1 MVVDLSTPPGTPIII
16 SDDDEP
22 VLQAPAPV
30 PVAPVVPAPAPDVAP
45 VPEPAGKQPDAKRP
59 KLASGKAVRVV
70 KAPPRK
76 AMGPIRD
83 PAPRTP
89 RAATML
95 LAIKND
101 NKSLVDELIVRK
113 ADVNQ
118 QTTLDGVALTPL
130 IAAINA
136 GRMDMVKALIDAGAD
151 EHFPQRGAYS
161 AFTVARSLSRPEREY
176 FSQLKKFIKNRD
188 AVKSGVDSL
197 LAASH
202 KIDAEEASG
211 AAKVVGDGG
220 SAVSPNAKVGIPE
233 AAGGTGS
240 PSAYTGDTTEDDDEH
255 ATGGSGG
262 QAGPAPQS
270 ANKFRAHKVN
280 DEWIKDRNGPWIVHL
295 NGPEPEL
302 CPLPESELQTSPP
315 TSPQYSGV

>member
-1 MVVDLSTPPGTPIII
+1 VPKPAAAGKKDRG
-16 SDDDEP
+16 EP
-22 VLQAPAPV
+22 V
-30 PVAPVVPAPAPDVAP
+30 
-45 VPEPAGKQPDAKRP
+45 RR
-59 KLASGKAVRVV
+59 ASTRKAKAVDTS
-70 KAPPRK
+70 
-76 AMGPIRD
+76 RD
-83 PAPRTP
+83 HVPGII
-89 RAATML
+89 
-95 LAIKND
+95 LAI
-101 NKSLVDELIVRK
+101 E
-113 ADVNQ
+113 
-118 QTTLDGVALTPL
+118 DGVEDLFDMYMRQDKPKVNVQSTLNGVTITPL
-130 IAAINA
+130 IAALNAKQMGMVERLIN
-136 GRMDMVKALIDAGAD
+136 AGAD
-151 EHFPQRGAYS
+151 ENLPRPKVYS
-161 AFTVARSLSRPEREY
+161 ALTVARCKSTYKNDILTKLRG
-176 FSQLKKFIKNRD
+176 FIKTRD

>member
-1 MVVDLSTPPGTPIII
+1 MALAVRFPFSVEMSENNVGSPDTVIVI
-16 SDDDEP
+16 SDDEDI
-22 VLQAPAPV
+22 APA
-30 PVAPVVPAPAPDVAP
+30 APVVPAPAPAVVP
-45 VPEPAGKQPDAKRP
+45 VPKPAAAGKKDRGEPVRR
-59 KLASGKAVRVV
+59 ASTRKAKAVDTS
-70 KAPPRK
+70 
-76 AMGPIRD
+76 RD
-83 PAPRTP
+83 HVPGII
-89 RAATML
+89 
-95 LAIKND
+95 LAI
-101 NKSLVDELIVRK
+101 E
-113 ADVNQ
+113 
-118 QTTLDGVALTPL
+118 DGVEDLFDMYMRQDKPKVNVQSTLNGVTITPL
-130 IAAINA
+130 IAALNAKQMGMVERLIN
-136 GRMDMVKALIDAGAD
+136 AGAD
-151 EHFPQRGAYS
+151 ENLPRPKVYS
-161 AFTVARSLSRPEREY
+161 ALTVARCKSTYKNDILTKLRG
-176 FSQLKKFIKNRD
+176 FIKTRD